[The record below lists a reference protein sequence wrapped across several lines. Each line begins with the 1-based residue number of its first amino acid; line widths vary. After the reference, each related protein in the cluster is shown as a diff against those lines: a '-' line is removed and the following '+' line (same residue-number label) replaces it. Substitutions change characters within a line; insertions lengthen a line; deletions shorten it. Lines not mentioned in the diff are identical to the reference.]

1 MQAIQRGSLLEG
13 SLDHLFR
20 WLLRWFSVDPA
31 LIGNRVTSEKLWQS
45 QDRTHTFWPVLND
58 LLNPS
63 NSNGFESIPVT
74 VTPALKINFWR
85 MVASS
90 LKLIRLSM
98 KSLSPAE
105 NRVPLVSTL
114 PLTVTSFSKVIFG
127 ISLFAN
133 LVLTFFRTKSST
145 STPSMTPSTL
155 RRSLTLIPLLRV
167 QVPEIVWDLSLEP
180 EFRVVADILRIYE
193 HIRTLNLV
201 GKQPLTR
208 TGLN

>member
-1 MQAIQRGSLLEG
+1 MWE
-13 SLDHLFR
+13 F
-20 WLLRWFSVDPA
+20 F
-31 LIGNRVTSEKLWQS
+31 LILIFNQNKDW
-45 QDRTHTFWPVLND
+45 THTFWLVLND

-180 EFRVVADILRIYE
+180 EFRVVADILGIYE
-193 HIRTLNLV
+193 HNRALNLV

-208 TGLN
+208 TGFELAITKD